1 MTQKPKVFIDGE
13 VGTTGLQIYAR
24 LSDRD
29 DLELIRID
37 PELRKD
43 TQARSH
49 CINSADLAILCL
61 PDAASKE
68 AAAMVEAGSTVKLL
82 DASSAHRTAP
92 GWVYGFP
99 ELNEGQRDRIRSAP
113 LVSNPGCYPTG
124 FIAAVQPLI
133 KAGLIPA
140 NYACTLNA
148 ISGYSGGGR
157 QMIEQYEAFHQAQAG
172 ETSTYPYGIYGLKFG
187 HKHIKEMHHYSGLA
201 HAPLF
206 VPSVGDFEQG
216 MLVQVPL
223 PLWSFGQVPTGEQ
236 IHAALERYY
245 KAEKFV
251 QVMPYQGEGSLRNG
265 NFLDAQEAN
274 GTNFVQ
280 IFVFANDTTQEA
292 LLVSRL
298 DNLGKGASGAAI
310 QNLNIMLG
318 FPETL
323 GLI

>member
-1 MTQKPKVFIDGE
+1 MDLNLFIDGDQ
-13 VGTTGLQIYAR
+13 GTTGLDLQNR
-24 LSDRD
+24 LRGG
-29 DLELIRID
+29 EFRIRTL
-37 PELRKD
+37 PTHLRKD
-43 TQARSH
+43 PAARRAAL
-49 CINSADLAILCL
+49 NEADIAILCL
-61 PDAASKE
+61 PDAA
-68 AAAMVEAGSTVKLL
+68 ARDAVAMIENPAVRVI
-82 DASSAHRTAP
+82 DASSAHRTSP

-99 ELNEGQRDRIRSAP
+99 ELNEDQRDRIRSAP
-113 LVSNPGCYPTG
+113 WVSNPGCYPTG

-140 NYACTLNA
+140 SYACALNA

-157 QMIEQYEAFHQAQAG
+157 QMIEQYEAFHQAQGG

-236 IHAALERYY
+236 IHTALERYY
-245 KAEKFV
+245 EAEKFV
-251 QVMPYQGEGSLRNG
+251 QVMPYQGEGFLRDG
-265 NFLDAQEAN
+265 NLLDAQETN
-274 GTNFVQ
+274 GTNLVQ

-323 GLI
+323 GLV